1 MTGRFDTL
9 IYTDC
14 RPGQGLQGTAGLQ
27 FQARSPGA
35 AAEAMALVQRAL
47 LYEPPASWMVARRPV
62 ADYPPSFA
70 HIWDG
75 YLATAR
81 GVYLGREVNGS
92 REGNHLT
99 HSVVTR
105 DPAAYG
111 LVRPAQLF
119 GAPIWRSE
127 PAEGTT
133 CAEVEDGW
141 KPGPLDAVSVQDF
154 VRGQTDGVRLLGTLV
169 TALEQPVEPG
179 PRRLLFLA
187 EDPEPVLRW
196 LTAAT
201 LLVPQRR
208 ALEIGFKVFTTDPGY
223 AVQQVLAVHPDWD
236 SAPAITD
243 RDSGYVVVDLVGHRW
258 TEVPVSPTA
267 ATWAELFA
275 AEDVYD
281 VTDAV
286 EISDASGLPPRAAQ
300 QLALAV
306 VLGRR
311 PAGEDTARIVSWLG
325 DGPADLRDAYGG
337 TLLDVLLGASGTL
350 PLPTLRDLDR
360 VTGSDHRRADRAPAV
375 RLELV
380 TAEVAAAGRDGTGR
394 DGAGQ
399 DGAGRDGTGRD
410 GAGRDGATTRVP
422 PPPGWD
428 ETHDAAAQEIVAR
441 GLRAATGPRFDAVL
455 RVAAAFAVP
464 VPIGAVSTAVAAFV
478 EDWVSHPDRPYDPSR
493 WPDGSRFVAE
503 STTEV
508 RYRLAEQRL
517 RAACGQP
524 DPAGSVQRLTSVLWS
539 LTPPTVAELE
549 RAHHYAAHVHAVIDP
564 RIIDALLVAQRQA
577 GGITAAAIDVCRLLR
592 DDGLVQPHSTAA
604 LLADHDD
611 RVRGFCRDLAVA
623 AGPDTLDDLAGV
635 SAEVMA
641 LHGAE
646 LADALYQATPTVAR
660 AVLADLPADILQAYA
675 ARLVSAVRGSRAAPG
690 RGQGV
695 PRPGARPKRAATA
708 VRSGLDTPCG
718 DPVAMGHARDR
729 GRRGQGRRRGTRPR
743 GQGPLD
749 RLAGVGAARAQHPS
763 PAPLAAVSRADC
775 RRGAGHGVRR
785 RVRRGTHLP
794 HHAHGAARAV
804 RRHGGRRR
812 RCRRGGGPDA
822 GGTASRGHGH
832 RAGGGRGRRD
842 RRPGAAGAAPSGPRL
857 ADLLRRAGVA

>member
-35 AAEAMALVQRAL
+35 DAEAMALVQRAL

-493 WPDGSRFVAE
+493 WPDGSRFVDLLCDRLTRQVAQSPGRAAEIGSRWWRQLLAYVAEPQNRFDAAVLATAMAE

-549 RAHHYAAHVHAVIDP
+549 LVHHYAAHVHAVIDP

-646 LADALYQATPTVAR
+646 LADALYQAAPTVAR

-675 ARLVSAVRGSRAAPG
+675 ARLVSAVRGSRRHRDVARAFLVLVPG
-690 RGQGV
+690 RNERRLPSEAV
-695 PRPGARPKRAATA
+695 STLLAATLSRWVTRATESAVDKVADA
-708 VRSGLDTPCG
+708 VRDLGG
-718 DPVAMGHARDR
+718 KDR
-729 GRRGQGRRRGTRPR
+729 WIDWQAWALHERSTRRRLRW
-743 GQGPLD
+743 
-749 RLAGVGAARAQHPS
+749 
-763 PAPLAAVSRADC
+763 
-775 RRGAGHGVRR
+775 RR
-785 RVRRGTHLP
+785 
-794 HHAHGAARAV
+794 
-804 RRHGGRRR
+804 
-812 RCRRGGGPDA
+812 
-822 GGTASRGHGH
+822 
-832 RAGGGRGRRD
+832 
-842 RRPGAAGAAPSGPRL
+842 
-857 ADLLRRAGVA
+857 